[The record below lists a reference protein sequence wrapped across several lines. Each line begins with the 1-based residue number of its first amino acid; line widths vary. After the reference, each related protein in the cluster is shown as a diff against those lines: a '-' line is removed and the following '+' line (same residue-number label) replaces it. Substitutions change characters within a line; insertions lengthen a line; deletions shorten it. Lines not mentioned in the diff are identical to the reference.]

1 MAHFLTL
8 VAVFVFCVAS
18 SYAVNVVDVQAI
30 CKEAKDPS
38 FCLTFLKS
46 KPGGVGRDLNSLAQY
61 TIGVLHTNVSNTV
74 NLITKLIAQS
84 GNDHNKQDH
93 YKNCLS
99 HFQLDG
105 GALGEVVKAQQQLK
119 TFDYYDVYV
128 HMNAIATDVYDCLT
142 GDQNVLWDARDLSL
156 YKDTSVLPKSVDVV
170 GQIALIITNMVLILQ
185 K

>member
-8 VAVFVFCVAS
+8 VVVFLFCVAS

-38 FCLTFLKS
+38 FCLTLLKS
-46 KPGGVGRDLNSLAQY
+46 KPGGVGQDLNSLAQY
-61 TIGVLHTNVSNTV
+61 TIDVLHTNVSNTV
-74 NLITKLIAQS
+74 TLITKLIAQS
-84 GNDHNKQDH
+84 GSDRNKQDH
-93 YKNCLS
+93 YKNCYS
-99 HFQLDG
+99 HFLLDG
-105 GALGEVVKAQQQLK
+105 GALGEVVNAQQQLK
-119 TFDYYDVYV
+119 AFDYYNVYT

-142 GDQNVLWDARDLSL
+142 GDESVHQDARVLSL
-156 YKDTSVLPKSVDVV
+156 YKDTSLLPKYVDVV